1 MAKVYAV
8 LIYKDKI
15 SWDVIPKLLIPDVI
29 FVLRLMVIINGCD
42 YDLNKLEQV
51 KEWYQNKFGSPIPEE
66 AFCPIE

>member
-15 SWDVIPKLLIPDVI
+15 SWDVIPKSLIPDVI
-29 FVLRLMVIINGCD
+29 FALRLMVFMGRWD
-42 YDLNKLEQV
+42 YDLNKLEEV